1 VTKGQRFTFL
11 GIAVVIAVVAAIVLG
26 TAGDDEQE
34 SAQQQTTPAQTSTPE
49 AASTATPEATETATP
64 TPTPTPEPVPVLQP
78 GSEQTLR
85 FKEGE
90 TVRFK
95 VRSPTA
101 DHVHVHGYNLFKDVP
116 ANKTVT
122 MSFKATITGI
132 FEIELEDSR
141 QLLAQLRVEP

>member
-26 TAGDDEQE
+26 TAGGDEQE

-64 TPTPTPEPVPVLQP
+64 TPTPEPVAVVQP

-101 DHVHVHGYNLFKDVP
+101 DHVHVHGYDLFKDVP
-116 ANKTVT
+116 ANRTVT

-132 FEIELEDSR
+132 FEIELEDSH